1 MKDPVIGTQPVQP
14 TAIIL
19 IVRPSNPRR
28 SMDISDMHGFRVEME
43 VFPERG
49 DIAIIDVQMVGGAS
63 TEAQAAALLHSLRE
77 KFSPAQQH

>member
-1 MKDPVIGTQPVQP
+1 
-14 TAIIL
+14 
-19 IVRPSNPRR
+19 
-28 SMDISDMHGFRVEME
+28 MDISDMHGFRVEME